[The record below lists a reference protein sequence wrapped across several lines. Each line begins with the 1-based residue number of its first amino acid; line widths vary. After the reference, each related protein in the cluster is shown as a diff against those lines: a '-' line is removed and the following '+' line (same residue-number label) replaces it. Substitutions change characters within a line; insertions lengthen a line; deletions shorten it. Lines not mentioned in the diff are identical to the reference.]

1 LQRRPSTIYQ
11 KDVFFIQHL
20 GFITLTTARRISV
33 EEALRFERV
42 HAETYHHFGFTY
54 IPIAPGS
61 LSDRVEAIKRFT
73 RSGTSG

>member
-1 LQRRPSTIYQ
+1 
-11 KDVFFIQHL
+11 
-20 GFITLTTARRISV
+20 V